1 MKVAITGAA
10 GYVGSLLMRAH
21 VERGDAVHA
30 LARDA
35 ERIPALRGVARYGAD
50 LLHPGAI
57 ADAFFEHADVVYH
70 CAAEIAHEPLMKAVN
85 VGATRA
91 LLQRARGTVAHWV
104 QVSSLSV
111 YGTPRAGVITEESPL
126 RPASPYAQSKCEAD
140 TLVASLSEDAFS
152 YTIVRP
158 SGVIGPH
165 MRNRSIYGL
174 IGAVDRGRFCF
185 IGAPGAIG
193 NFVHEQNVID
203 ALLRCATRPQ
213 ARGRTYNVAQNCSI
227 EHMVNAIAAALGRT
241 PPHVRIPEPLARMA
255 AQIGSFMPGFPLTR
269 SRVRALTSRVEYPTG
284 RIEHELGFR
293 HGKSITDALSE
304 LARLWTASTR

>member
-10 GYVGSLLMRAH
+10 GYVGGLLVREH

-35 ERIPALRGVARYGAD
+35 DRIPALQGVVRYGND
-50 LLHPGAI
+50 LTRPEGI
-57 ADAFFEHADVVYH
+57 AEAFLQDADVVYH
-70 CAAEIAHEPLMKAVN
+70 CAAEIVREPLMKAVN
-85 VGATRA
+85 VEATRA
-91 LLQRARGTVAHWV
+91 LLRRARGNVGHWV

-126 RPASPYAQSKCEAD
+126 RPASAYAKSKLEAD
-140 TLVASLSEDAFS
+140 ALVADLSERAYS

-165 MRNRSIYGL
+165 MRSRSIYGL

-203 ALLRCATRPQ
+203 ALVRCATRRES
-213 ARGRTYNVAQNCSI
+213 RGRTYNVAQNCSL
-227 EHMVNAIAAALGRT
+227 EQMVGAIAAALGRT
-241 PPHVRIPEPLARMA
+241 PPQARIPETFARIA
-255 AQIGSFMPGFPLTR
+255 AQLGRVVPGFPLTR
-269 SRVRALTSRVEYPTG
+269 SRVTALTSRVEYPSG
-284 RIEHELGFR
+284 RIEQELGFR
-293 HGKSITDALSE
+293 HAKSISDALSE
-304 LARLWTASTR
+304 LARLWMASTR